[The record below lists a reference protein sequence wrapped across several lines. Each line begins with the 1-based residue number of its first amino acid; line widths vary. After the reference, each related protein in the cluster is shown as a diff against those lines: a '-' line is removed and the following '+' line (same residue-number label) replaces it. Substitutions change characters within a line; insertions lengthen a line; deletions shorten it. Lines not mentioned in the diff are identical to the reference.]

1 MELLSLAEYRASPS
15 KRATITVILSSPP
28 RSLALSTRDRQASVR
43 SSKLCTISRIS
54 LGGILFDS
62 PSLQIT
68 RQSFRKSWT
77 ALIAT
82 FTAGC
87 VAHSC
92 LNKFFGTEAILSGV
106 VAPGSTH
113 KPSREFFFVCCL
125 FFLLRVGEVWV
136 TTVSSG
142 DEL

>member
-82 FTAGC
+82 FTAGWGA
-87 VAHSC
+87 VGR
-92 LNKFFGTEAILSGV
+92 LMKIFGTEVILSGFF
-106 VAPGSTH
+106 APQFNPNCC
-113 KPSREFFFVCCL
+113 KEWCCVFFF
-125 FFLLRVGEVWV
+125 FFFWRLRYER
-136 TTVSSG
+136 
-142 DEL
+142 EAPN